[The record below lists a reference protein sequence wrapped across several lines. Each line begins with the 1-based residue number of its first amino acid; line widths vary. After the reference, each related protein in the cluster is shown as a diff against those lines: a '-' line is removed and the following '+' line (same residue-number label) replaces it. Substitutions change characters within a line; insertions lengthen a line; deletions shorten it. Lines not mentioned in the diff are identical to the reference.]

1 MIEKGDKKVI
11 RGWVMYDWAN
21 SVYPLII
28 SSAIFPILYET
39 QTSVKDPVTKATIFD
54 AISVFGMEFKNTEFY
69 AYLICL
75 SYIVVALLSPILS
88 GIADA
93 GGKRKLFM
101 QFFCYL
107 GAISSGLLYFFK
119 SSQCYPEFTESI
131 ILNNPNPNLYND
143 INFWVNLSDP
153 FMIDWSI
160 LALFF
165 GSIGFWASLVYY
177 NSYLPEIAEPKDHDR
192 ISARGFSMGYLG
204 SSILLIIILTLTVF
218 TKVIPIRFA
227 FPLVSLW
234 WISFATYS
242 FMRLPKSTAT
252 SKVEGNIILKGYR
265 EVYKVWKEINV
276 NIPLKRYLFSF
287 FMFNMAVQ
295 TIMVMAVAFANKE
308 VRGIKQQD
316 LIISILIIQFIG
328 ILGAYLLSKVSS
340 KIGNLKSIGIA
351 IVIWIGLCLGVYYLV
366 YEPWQFYIAAAI
378 VGLVMGGI
386 QSLARSTYSKLLPE
400 TKDLTSYFSFYDLA
414 EKIGLAVG
422 TLTFGLIEGYLNIR
436 TSILAL
442 VIFFF
447 IGLIILLFIPKTKN
461 LQHETTN

>member
-1 MIEKGDKKVI
+1 MIEKGDKKII

-39 QTSVKDPVTKATIFD
+39 QTSVKDPISKTTIFD
-54 AISVFGMEFKNTEFY
+54 TVSVLGMEFKNTEFY

-75 SYIVVALLSPILS
+75 SYIVVALLSPVLS

-107 GAISSGLLYFFK
+107 GAISSGLLYFFHADR
-119 SSQCYPEFTESI
+119 SSVEGG
-131 ILNNPNPNLYND
+131 
-143 INFWVNLSDP
+143 P
-153 FMIDWSI
+153 FYIDWSI

-165 GSIGFWASLVYY
+165 GSVGFWASLVYY
-177 NSYLPEIAEPKDHDR
+177 NSYLPEISEPKDHDK

-204 SSILLIIILTLTVF
+204 SSILLIIILILTVF

-227 FPLVSLW
+227 FPLVSVW

-242 FMRLPKSTAT
+242 FIRLPKSTAT
-252 SKVEGNIILKGYR
+252 SKIEGNIILKGYR
-265 EVYKVWKEINV
+265 EVYKVWKEIKL

-366 YEPWQFYIAAAI
+366 YEPWQFFIAAGI

-386 QSLARSTYSKLLPE
+386 QSLSRSTYSKLLPE

-422 TLTFGLIEGYLNIR
+422 TLTFGLIEGLLNIR

-447 IGLIILLFIPKTKN
+447 IGLIILLFIPKTSN

>member
-1 MIEKGDKKVI
+1 MIEKGDKKII

-39 QTSVKDPVTKATIFD
+39 QTSVKDPITKATIFD
-54 AISVFGMEFKNTEFY
+54 TVSVFGMEFKNTEFY

-75 SYIVVALLSPILS
+75 SYIVVALLSPVLS

-107 GAISSGLLYFFK
+107 GAISSGLLYFFHADRY
-119 SSQCYPEFTESI
+119 SVEGG
-131 ILNNPNPNLYND
+131 
-143 INFWVNLSDP
+143 P
-153 FMIDWSI
+153 FYIDWSI

-165 GSIGFWASLVYY
+165 GSVGFWASLVYY
-177 NSYLPEIAEPKDHDR
+177 NSYLPEIAEPKDHDK

-204 SSILLIIILTLTVF
+204 SSILLIIVLILTVF
-218 TKVIPIRFA
+218 TKAIPIRFA

-234 WISFATYS
+234 CISFATYS

-252 SKVEGNIILKGYR
+252 SKVEGNMIVKGYR
-265 EVYKVWKEINV
+265 EVYKVWKEINL

-328 ILGAYLLSKVSS
+328 ILGAYLLSKVSR

-351 IVIWIGLCLGVYYLV
+351 IIIWIGLCLGVYYLV
-366 YEPWQFYIAAAI
+366 YEPWQFFIAAAI

-442 VIFFF
+442 VIFFV
-447 IGLIILLFIPKTKN
+447 IGLIILLFIPKTSN

>member
-107 GAISSGLLYFFK
+107 GAISSGLLYFFHADR
-119 SSQCYPEFTESI
+119 SSV
-131 ILNNPNPNLYND
+131 D
-143 INFWVNLSDP
+143 GGP

-234 WISFATYS
+234 WVSFATYS

-447 IGLIILLFIPKTKN
+447 IGLVILLFIPKTKN

>member
-107 GAISSGLLYFFK
+107 GAISSGLLYFFHADR
-119 SSQCYPEFTESI
+119 SSVDSG
-131 ILNNPNPNLYND
+131 
-143 INFWVNLSDP
+143 P

-204 SSILLIIILTLTVF
+204 SSILLIIILTLTKF

-234 WISFATYS
+234 WVSFATYS

-265 EVYKVWKEINV
+265 EVWKVWKEINV

-414 EKIGLAVG
+414 EKIGLSVG

-447 IGLIILLFIPKTKN
+447 IGLVILLFIPKTKN

>member
-1 MIEKGDKKVI
+1 MIEKGDKKII

-39 QTSVKDPVTKATIFD
+39 QTSVKDPITKATIFD
-54 AISVFGMEFKNTEFY
+54 TVSVFGMEFKNTEFY

-75 SYIVVALLSPILS
+75 SYIVVAMLSPVLS

-107 GAISSGLLYFFK
+107 GAISSGLLYFFHADR
-119 SSQCYPEFTESI
+119 SSVEGG
-131 ILNNPNPNLYND
+131 
-143 INFWVNLSDP
+143 P
-153 FMIDWSI
+153 FYIDWSI

-177 NSYLPEIAEPKDHDR
+177 NSYLPEIAEPKDHDK
-192 ISARGFSMGYLG
+192 ISASGFSMGYLG
-204 SSILLIIILTLTVF
+204 SSILLIIVLILTVF
-218 TKVIPIRFA
+218 TKAIPIRFA

-242 FMRLPKSTAT
+242 FIRLPKSTAT

-265 EVYKVWKEINV
+265 EVYKVWQEIKL

-308 VRGIKQQD
+308 VRGIKQQG

-340 KIGNLKSIGIA
+340 KIGNLKSIGIS

-366 YEPWQFYIAAAI
+366 YEPWQFFIAAAV

-386 QSLARSTYSKLLPE
+386 QSLSRSTYSKLLPE

-447 IGLIILLFIPKTKN
+447 IGLVILLFIPKTSN
-461 LQHETTN
+461 LQHDKTN

>member
-107 GAISSGLLYFFK
+107 GAISSGLLYFFHADR
-119 SSQCYPEFTESI
+119 SSV
-131 ILNNPNPNLYND
+131 D
-143 INFWVNLSDP
+143 GGP

-227 FPLVSLW
+227 FPLVSVW

-447 IGLIILLFIPKTKN
+447 IGLVILLFIPKTKN

>member
-54 AISVFGMEFKNTEFY
+54 TISVLGMEFKNTEFY

-75 SYIVVALLSPILS
+75 SYIVVALFSPLLS

-107 GAISSGLLYFFK
+107 GAISSGLLYFFHADR
-119 SSQCYPEFTESI
+119 SSLEGS
-131 ILNNPNPNLYND
+131 
-143 INFWVNLSDP
+143 P
-153 FMIDWSI
+153 FIIDWSI
-160 LALFF
+160 LPLFF

-192 ISARGFSMGYLG
+192 VSARGYSMGYLG
-204 SSILLIIILTLTVF
+204 SSILLIIVLTLTVF

-227 FPLVSLW
+227 FPLVSIW

-242 FMRLPKSTAT
+242 FIRLPKSHA
-252 SKVEGNIILKGYR
+252 SRKQEGNMILKGYQ
-265 EVYKVWKEINV
+265 EVYKVWLEIKQ
-276 NIPLKRYLFSF
+276 NIPLKRYLGSF

-295 TIMVMAVAFANKE
+295 TVMVMAVAFANKE
-308 VRGIKQQD
+308 VRGIKSQD

-328 ILGAYLLSKVSS
+328 MLGAYLLSKISG

-351 IVIWIGLCLGVYYLV
+351 IIIWIGLCLGVYYLV
-366 YEPWQFYIAAAI
+366 YEPWQFYIAAAV

-386 QSLARSTYSKLLPE
+386 QSLSRSTYSKLLPE

-422 TLTFGLIEGYLNIR
+422 TLTFGLIEGFLDIR
-436 TSILAL
+436 TSILSL
-442 VIFFF
+442 VIFFI
-447 IGLIILLFIPKTKN
+447 IGFIILLSIPKTTN

>member
-1 MIEKGDKKVI
+1 MIEKGDKKII

-39 QTSVKDPVTKATIFD
+39 QTSVKDPITKATIFD
-54 AISVFGMEFKNTEFY
+54 TVSVFGMEFKNTEFY

-75 SYIVVALLSPILS
+75 SYIVVAMLSPVLS

-107 GAISSGLLYFFK
+107 GAISSGLLYFFHADR
-119 SSQCYPEFTESI
+119 SSVEGG
-131 ILNNPNPNLYND
+131 
-143 INFWVNLSDP
+143 P
-153 FMIDWSI
+153 FYIDWSI

-177 NSYLPEIAEPKDHDR
+177 NSYLPEIAEPKDHDK

-204 SSILLIIILTLTVF
+204 SSILLIIVLILTVF
-218 TKVIPIRFA
+218 TKAIPIRFA

-242 FMRLPKSTAT
+242 FIRLPKSTAT

-265 EVYKVWKEINV
+265 EVYKVWQEIKL

-340 KIGNLKSIGIA
+340 KIGNLKSIGIS

-366 YEPWQFYIAAAI
+366 YEPWQFFIAAAV

-386 QSLARSTYSKLLPE
+386 QSLSRSTYSKLLPE

-447 IGLIILLFIPKTKN
+447 IGLVILLFIPKTSN

>member
-1 MIEKGDKKVI
+1 MIEKGDKKII

-39 QTSVKDPVTKATIFD
+39 QTSVKDPITKATIFD
-54 AISVFGMEFKNTEFY
+54 TVSVFGMEFKNTEFY

-75 SYIVVALLSPILS
+75 SYIVVAMLSPVLS

-107 GAISSGLLYFFK
+107 GAISSGLLYFFHADR
-119 SSQCYPEFTESI
+119 SS
-131 ILNNPNPNLYND
+131 
-143 INFWVNLSDP
+143 VVGGP
-153 FMIDWSI
+153 FYIDWSI

-165 GSIGFWASLVYY
+165 GSVGFWASLVYY
-177 NSYLPEIAEPKDHDR
+177 NSYVPEIAEPKDHDK

-204 SSILLIIILTLTVF
+204 SSILLIIVLILTVF
-218 TKVIPIRFA
+218 TKAIPIRFA

-242 FMRLPKSTAT
+242 FIRLPKSTAT

-265 EVYKVWKEINV
+265 EVYKVWQEIKL

-340 KIGNLKSIGIA
+340 KIGNLKSIGIS

-366 YEPWQFYIAAAI
+366 YEPWQFFIAAAV

-386 QSLARSTYSKLLPE
+386 QSLSRSTYSKLLPE

-447 IGLIILLFIPKTKN
+447 IGLVILLFIPKTSN

>member
-39 QTSVKDPVTKATIFD
+39 QTSVKDPVTKSTVFD
-54 AISVFGMEFKNTEFY
+54 TISVLGMEFKNTEFY

-75 SYIVVALLSPILS
+75 SYLVVALLSPILS

-107 GAISSGLLYFFK
+107 GAVSSGLLYFFHADR
-119 SSQCYPEFTESI
+119 SSVAGS
-131 ILNNPNPNLYND
+131 
-143 INFWVNLSDP
+143 P
-153 FMIDWSI
+153 FIIDWSI
-160 LALFF
+160 LSLFF

-234 WISFATYS
+234 WIGFASYSFA
-242 FMRLPKSTAT
+242 RLPKAQAT
-252 SKVEGNIILKGYR
+252 SKQEGNIILKGYR
-265 EVYKVWKEINV
+265 EVYKVWKEIQA

-308 VRGIKQQD
+308 VRGIKSQD

-328 ILGAYLLSKVSS
+328 ILGAYLLSKISGF
-340 KIGNLKSIGIA
+340 IGNLKSIGIA
-351 IVIWIGLCLGVYYLV
+351 IIIWIGLCLGVYYLV

-414 EKIGLAVG
+414 EKIGLAIG
-422 TLTFGLIEGYLNIR
+422 TLTFGMIEGFLDIR

-442 VIFFF
+442 VIFFI
-447 IGLIILLFIPKTKN
+447 IGFIILLFIPKTKN
-461 LQHETTN
+461 LQHETAD

>member
-1 MIEKGDKKVI
+1 
-11 RGWVMYDWAN
+11 MYDWAN

-39 QTSVKDPVTKATIFD
+39 QTSVKDPISKTTIFD
-54 AISVFGMEFKNTEFY
+54 TVSVLGMEFKNTEFY

-75 SYIVVALLSPILS
+75 SYIVVALLSPVLS

-107 GAISSGLLYFFK
+107 GAISSGLLYFFHADR
-119 SSQCYPEFTESI
+119 SSVEGG
-131 ILNNPNPNLYND
+131 
-143 INFWVNLSDP
+143 P
-153 FMIDWSI
+153 FYIDWSI

-165 GSIGFWASLVYY
+165 GSVGFWASLVYY
-177 NSYLPEIAEPKDHDR
+177 NSYLPEISEPKDHDK

-204 SSILLIIILTLTVF
+204 SSILLIIILILTVF
-218 TKVIPIRFA
+218 TKAIPIRFA
-227 FPLVSLW
+227 FPLVSVW

-242 FMRLPKSTAT
+242 FIRLPKSTAT
-252 SKVEGNIILKGYR
+252 SKIEGNIILKGYR
-265 EVYKVWKEINV
+265 EVYKVWKEIKL

-366 YEPWQFYIAAAI
+366 YEPWQFFIAAGI

-386 QSLARSTYSKLLPE
+386 QSLSRSTYSKLLPE

-422 TLTFGLIEGYLNIR
+422 TLTFGLIEGLLNIR

-447 IGLIILLFIPKTKN
+447 IGLIILLFIPKTSN

>member
-1 MIEKGDKKVI
+1 MIEKGDKKII

-39 QTSVKDPVTKATIFD
+39 QTSVKDPITKTTIFD
-54 AISVFGMEFKNTEFY
+54 TVSVLGMEFKNTEFY

-75 SYIVVALLSPILS
+75 SYIVVAMLSPVLS

-107 GAISSGLLYFFK
+107 GATSSGLLYFFHADRC
-119 SSQCYPEFTESI
+119 SVEGG
-131 ILNNPNPNLYND
+131 
-143 INFWVNLSDP
+143 P
-153 FMIDWSI
+153 FYIDWSI

-177 NSYLPEIAEPKDHDR
+177 NSYLPEIAEPKDHDK

-204 SSILLIIILTLTVF
+204 SSILLIIVLILTVF
-218 TKVIPIRFA
+218 TKAIPIRFA
-227 FPLVSLW
+227 FPLVSIW

-242 FMRLPKSTAT
+242 FIRLPKSTAT

-265 EVYKVWKEINV
+265 EVYKVWQEIKL

-340 KIGNLKSIGIA
+340 KIGNLKSIGIS

-366 YEPWQFYIAAAI
+366 YEPWQFFIAAAI

-386 QSLARSTYSKLLPE
+386 QSLSRSTYSKLLPE

-447 IGLIILLFIPKTKN
+447 IGLVILLFIPKTTN

>member
-39 QTSVKDPVTKATIFD
+39 QTSVKDPVTKSTVFD
-54 AISVFGMEFKNTEFY
+54 TISVLGMEFKNTEFY

-75 SYIVVALLSPILS
+75 SYLVVALLSPILS

-93 GGKRKLFM
+93 GGKRKSFM

-107 GAISSGLLYFFK
+107 GAVSSGLLYFFHADR
-119 SSQCYPEFTESI
+119 SSVAGS
-131 ILNNPNPNLYND
+131 
-143 INFWVNLSDP
+143 P
-153 FMIDWSI
+153 FIIDWSI

-234 WISFATYS
+234 WIGFAGYSFA
-242 FMRLPKSTAT
+242 RLPKAQAT
-252 SKVEGNIILKGYR
+252 SKQEGNIILKGYR
-265 EVYKVWKEINV
+265 EVYKVWKEIQA

-308 VRGIKQQD
+308 VRGIKSQD

-328 ILGAYLLSKVSS
+328 ILGAYLLSKISGF
-340 KIGNLKSIGIA
+340 IGNLKSIGIA
-351 IVIWIGLCLGVYYLV
+351 IIIWIGLCLGVYYLV

-414 EKIGLAVG
+414 EKIGLAIG
-422 TLTFGLIEGYLNIR
+422 TLTFGMIEGFLDIR

-442 VIFFF
+442 VIFFI
-447 IGLIILLFIPKTKN
+447 IGFIILLFIPKTKN
-461 LQHETTN
+461 LQHETAD

>member
-1 MIEKGDKKVI
+1 MIEKGDTKII

-39 QTSVKDPVTKATIFD
+39 QTSVKDPITKATIFD
-54 AISVFGMEFKNTEFY
+54 TISVLGMEFKNTEFY

-75 SYIVVALLSPILS
+75 SYIVVALLSPVLS

-93 GGKRKLFM
+93 GGKRKIFM

-107 GAISSGLLYFFK
+107 GAISSGLLYFFHADRG
-119 SSQCYPEFTESI
+119 SVEGA
-131 ILNNPNPNLYND
+131 
-143 INFWVNLSDP
+143 P
-153 FMIDWSI
+153 FYIDWSI

-165 GSIGFWASLVYY
+165 GSVGFWASLVYY
-177 NSYLPEIAEPKDHDR
+177 NSYLPEIAEPKDHDK

-204 SSILLIIILTLTVF
+204 SSILLIIILILTVF
-218 TKVIPIRFA
+218 TKAIPIRFA
-227 FPLVSLW
+227 FPLVSIW

-242 FMRLPKSTAT
+242 FIRLPKSTAT

-265 EVYKVWKEINV
+265 EVYKVWKEIKL

-328 ILGAYLLSKVSS
+328 ILGAYLLSKVSR

-422 TLTFGLIEGYLNIR
+422 TLTFGLIEGMLDIR

-442 VIFFF
+442 VIFFL
-447 IGLIILLFIPKTKN
+447 IGLVILLFIPKTTN
-461 LQHETTN
+461 LQHETRN

>member
-1 MIEKGDKKVI
+1 MIEKGDKKII

-39 QTSVKDPVTKATIFD
+39 QTSVKDPITKATIFD
-54 AISVFGMEFKNTEFY
+54 TISVLGMEFKNTEFY

-75 SYIVVALLSPILS
+75 SYIVVALLSPVLS

-107 GAISSGLLYFFK
+107 GAISSGLLYFFHADRG
-119 SSQCYPEFTESI
+119 SVEGS
-131 ILNNPNPNLYND
+131 
-143 INFWVNLSDP
+143 P
-153 FMIDWSI
+153 FYIDWSI

-165 GSIGFWASLVYY
+165 GSVGFWASLVYY
-177 NSYLPEIAEPKDHDR
+177 NSYLPEIAEPKDHDK

-204 SSILLIIILTLTVF
+204 SSILLIIILILTVF
-218 TKVIPIRFA
+218 TKAIPIRFA

-242 FMRLPKSTAT
+242 FIRLPKSTAT
-252 SKVEGNIILKGYR
+252 SKVEGNIIVKGYR
-265 EVYKVWKEINV
+265 EVYKVWQEIKL

-328 ILGAYLLSKVSS
+328 ILGAYLLSKVSR

-351 IVIWIGLCLGVYYLV
+351 IIIWIGLCLGVYYLV

-442 VIFFF
+442 VIFFA
-447 IGLIILLFIPKTKN
+447 IGLIILIFIPKTSN

>member
-1 MIEKGDKKVI
+1 MIEKGDKTVI

-39 QTSVKDPVTKATIFD
+39 QTSVKNPVTKTTVFD
-54 AISVFGMEFKNTEFY
+54 TVSVLGMEFKNTEFY

-75 SYIVVALLSPILS
+75 SYIVVAILSPILS

-107 GAISSGLLYFFK
+107 GAISSGLLYFFH
-119 SSQCYPEFTESI
+119 
-131 ILNNPNPNLYND
+131 
-143 INFWVNLSDP
+143 SDRCSVEGSP
-153 FMIDWSI
+153 FLIDWSI
-160 LALFF
+160 LPLFF

-177 NSYLPEIAEPKDHDR
+177 NSYLPEIADPIDHDR
-192 ISARGFSMGYLG
+192 ISARGYSMGYLG
-204 SSILLIIILTLTVF
+204 SSILLILILTLTVF
-218 TKVIPIRFA
+218 TKLIPIRFA
-227 FPLVSLW
+227 FPLVSIW

-242 FMRLPKSTAT
+242 FIRLPKSKAT
-252 SKVEGNIILKGYR
+252 SKIEGNIVWKGYR
-265 EVYKVWKEINV
+265 EVYKVWQEIKL

-295 TIMVMAVAFANKE
+295 TVMVMAVAFANKE
-308 VRGIKQQD
+308 VRGIKSQD

-328 ILGAYLLSKVSS
+328 MLGAFLLSKVSS
-340 KIGNLKSIGIA
+340 KIGNLQSIGIA

-366 YEPWQFYIAAAI
+366 YEPWQFYIAAAV

-386 QSLARSTYSKLLPE
+386 QSLSRSTYSKLLPE

-422 TLTFGLIEGYLNIR
+422 TLTFGLIEGLLDIR
-436 TSILAL
+436 TSILSL
-442 VIFFF
+442 VIFFT
-447 IGLIILLFIPKTKN
+447 IGLIILLFIPKTRQ
-461 LQHETTN
+461 LQHETAD

>member
-1 MIEKGDKKVI
+1 MIEKGDKKII

-39 QTSVKDPVTKATIFD
+39 QTSVKDPISKTTIFD
-54 AISVFGMEFKNTEFY
+54 TVSVLGMEFKNTEFY

-75 SYIVVALLSPILS
+75 SYIVVAILSPVLS

-107 GAISSGLLYFFK
+107 GAISSGLLYFFHADR
-119 SSQCYPEFTESI
+119 SSVEGG
-131 ILNNPNPNLYND
+131 
-143 INFWVNLSDP
+143 P
-153 FMIDWSI
+153 FYIDWSI

-165 GSIGFWASLVYY
+165 GSVGFWASLVYY
-177 NSYLPEIAEPKDHDR
+177 NSYLPEISEPKDHDK

-204 SSILLIIILTLTVF
+204 SSILLIIILILTVF
-218 TKVIPIRFA
+218 TKAIPIRFA
-227 FPLVSLW
+227 FPLVSVW

-242 FMRLPKSTAT
+242 FIRLPKSTAT
-252 SKVEGNIILKGYR
+252 SKIEGNIILKGYL
-265 EVYKVWKEINV
+265 EVYKVWKEIKL

-340 KIGNLKSIGIA
+340 RIGNLKSIGIA

-366 YEPWQFYIAAAI
+366 YEPWQFFIAAGI

-386 QSLARSTYSKLLPE
+386 QSLSRSTYSKLLPE

-422 TLTFGLIEGYLNIR
+422 TLTFGLIEGLLNIR

-447 IGLIILLFIPKTKN
+447 IGLIILLFVPKTSN

>member
-1 MIEKGDKKVI
+1 MIEKGDKKII

-39 QTSVKDPVTKATIFD
+39 QTSVKDPITKATIFD
-54 AISVFGMEFKNTEFY
+54 TVSVFGMEFKNTEFY

-75 SYIVVALLSPILS
+75 SYIVVAMLSPVLS

-107 GAISSGLLYFFK
+107 GAISSGLLYFFHADR
-119 SSQCYPEFTESI
+119 SS
-131 ILNNPNPNLYND
+131 
-143 INFWVNLSDP
+143 VVGGP
-153 FMIDWSI
+153 FYIDWSI

-165 GSIGFWASLVYY
+165 GSVGFWASLVYY
-177 NSYLPEIAEPKDHDR
+177 NSYLPEIAEPKDHDK

-204 SSILLIIILTLTVF
+204 SSILLIIVLILTVF
-218 TKVIPIRFA
+218 TKAIPIRFA

-242 FMRLPKSTAT
+242 FIRLPKSTAT

-265 EVYKVWKEINV
+265 EVYKVWQEIKL

-340 KIGNLKSIGIA
+340 KIGNLKSIGIS

-366 YEPWQFYIAAAI
+366 YEPWQFFIAAAV

-386 QSLARSTYSKLLPE
+386 QSLSRSTYSKLLPE

-422 TLTFGLIEGYLNIR
+422 TLTFGLIEGLLNIR

-447 IGLIILLFIPKTKN
+447 IGLIILLFIPKTSN

>member
-1 MIEKGDKKVI
+1 
-11 RGWVMYDWAN
+11 MYDWAN

-39 QTSVKDPVTKATIFD
+39 QTSVKDPITKATIFD
-54 AISVFGMEFKNTEFY
+54 TVSVFGMEFKNTEFY

-75 SYIVVALLSPILS
+75 SYIVVALLSPVLS

-107 GAISSGLLYFFK
+107 GAISSGLLYFFHADRY
-119 SSQCYPEFTESI
+119 SLEGG
-131 ILNNPNPNLYND
+131 
-143 INFWVNLSDP
+143 P
-153 FMIDWSI
+153 FYIDWSI

-165 GSIGFWASLVYY
+165 GSVGFWASLVYY
-177 NSYLPEIAEPKDHDR
+177 NSYLPEIAEPKDHDK

-204 SSILLIIILTLTVF
+204 SSILLIIVLILTVF
-218 TKVIPIRFA
+218 TKAIPIRFA

-252 SKVEGNIILKGYR
+252 SKVEGNMIVKGYR
-265 EVYKVWKEINV
+265 EVYKVWKEINL

-328 ILGAYLLSKVSS
+328 ILGAYLLSKVSR

-351 IVIWIGLCLGVYYLV
+351 IIIWIGLCLGVYYLV
-366 YEPWQFYIAAAI
+366 YEPWQFFIAAAI

-442 VIFFF
+442 VIFFV
-447 IGLIILLFIPKTKN
+447 IGLIILLFIPKTSN

>member
-1 MIEKGDKKVI
+1 MIEKGDKKII

-39 QTSVKDPVTKATIFD
+39 QTSVKDPITKATIFD
-54 AISVFGMEFKNTEFY
+54 TVSVFGMEFKNTEFY

-75 SYIVVALLSPILS
+75 SYIVVAMLSPVLS

-107 GAISSGLLYFFK
+107 GAISSGLLYFFHADR
-119 SSQCYPEFTESI
+119 SS
-131 ILNNPNPNLYND
+131 
-143 INFWVNLSDP
+143 VVGGP
-153 FMIDWSI
+153 FYIDWSI

-165 GSIGFWASLVYY
+165 GSVGFWASLVYY
-177 NSYLPEIAEPKDHDR
+177 NSYLPEIAEPKDHDK

-204 SSILLIIILTLTVF
+204 SSILLIIVLILTVF
-218 TKVIPIRFA
+218 TKAIPIRFA

-242 FMRLPKSTAT
+242 FIRLPKSTAT

-265 EVYKVWKEINV
+265 EVYKVWQEIKL

-340 KIGNLKSIGIA
+340 KIGNLKSIGIS

-366 YEPWQFYIAAAI
+366 YEPWQFFIAAAV

-386 QSLARSTYSKLLPE
+386 QSLSRSRTLNCFQRQK
-400 TKDLTSYFSFYDLA
+400 TSPP
-414 EKIGLAVG
+414 
-422 TLTFGLIEGYLNIR
+422 
-436 TSILAL
+436 IL
-442 VIFFF
+442 VSTI
-447 IGLIILLFIPKTKN
+447 
-461 LQHETTN
+461 